1 MPSTD
6 LAQAVLVRLRASAVV
21 TTAFGDTWI
30 PDPTLPAGGTG
41 VMKFFFDWAGQPD
54 EPYLAAIESWETYEF
69 MTRTVNLATVD
80 YIATGQIQ
88 VLLYQSDRKAARQL
102 GVLVA
107 AALNDQEANI
117 TWTGSTL
124 INFRIARAEFASIT
138 VTGPNVPIAFNR
150 VLTFDYS
157 YESSLTEP

>member
-6 LAQAVLVRLRASAVV
+6 LAQAVLVQLRSNGLV
-21 TTAFGDTWI
+21 TAAFGDTWV
-30 PDPTLPAGGTG
+30 PDPLLAAGGTG

-54 EPYLAAIESWETYEF
+54 EPYLTAIETWETYEF
-69 MTRTVNLATVD
+69 MTRTVGLTTVD
-80 YIATGQIQ
+80 YIANGQLQ
-88 VLLYQSDRKAARQL
+88 VLLYQSDRKAARAL

-107 AALNDQEANI
+107 AALNDQEAAI

-124 INFRIARAEFASIT
+124 INFRLARAEFASIT